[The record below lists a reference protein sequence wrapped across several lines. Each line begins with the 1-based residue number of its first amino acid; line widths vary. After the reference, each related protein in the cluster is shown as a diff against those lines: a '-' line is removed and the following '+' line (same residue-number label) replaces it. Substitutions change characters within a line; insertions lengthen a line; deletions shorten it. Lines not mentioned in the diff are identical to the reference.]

1 MIWRFIYV
9 HSFIYLFFAQETW
22 ELEFYLCLKNAQE
35 PWTLESFIY
44 VHSFIYLFF
53 AQETWELDFYLCLK
67 NAQEPWTLESFIYV
81 YSFVFCSFEL
91 AKNAQE
97 SWIF

>member
-1 MIWRFIYV
+1 MLKNAQEPWTLESFIYV

-44 VHSFIYLFF
+44 VHSFIIIYFLHKRHGN
-53 AQETWELDFYLCLK
+53 L
-67 NAQEPWTLESFIYV
+67 SFIYV
-81 YSFVFCSFEL
+81 
-91 AKNAQE
+91 
-97 SWIF
+97 